1 MLLNRFHYA
10 NLLISVT
17 VAGLFFHFTDLSF
30 QAAAR
35 IMSVPKFDSLKL
47 MRELSQNF
55 PSMAR

>member
-1 MLLNRFHYA
+1 MLNRLQYA
-10 NLLISVT
+10 NWLISVT
-17 VAGLFFHFTDLSF
+17 VAGLFFGFTDLSF